1 MGTAWCPLE
10 GAGWDSSASS
20 FRRGLG
26 LRRLLSLSV
35 FLLLPFPFIFLSPAH
50 AVVRLPPSP
59 APPVSPSFTS
69 SRFSGR
75 RLRSPSEME
84 AERPTSRVPPAA
96 ILSSFENREREQRAK
111 STHKAAAE
119 AASSA
124 RTTGSSC
131 PTSCSSLASSL
142 SSPIFTD
149 PPLTD
154 VRSIAPH
161 CPSTSSSTSSSL
173 SSSPSSSLSSSPS
186 SSLSS
191 SLSSSPSSSPA
202 ASLSSSSLSSLV
214 SSLRGGR
221 SFFSSSPPS
230 PTAPVAGN
238 LFVVKGS
245 HARDPSVV
253 FLSPR
258 DMAAL
263 QVQRGDVVLLSGR
276 RKRETVA
283 IAMPDRSLEARHVVL
298 HAHALKNIKL
308 HAQDAIKVTPQR
320 LLPHARRVFV
330 LPFSDTLGDVRDGGA
345 GRSEGRDRDASGEKP
360 SVEAVAT
367 KFFRHTSRPVKLG
380 DQFVLEF
387 PVHAKG
393 EHGATGKV
401 EVKVMQIDTDGKDD
415 QEVALVDDATELIC
429 EGEPLDRAQFDA
441 SSMIT
446 YDDVGGLKKELNLIR
461 ELVELPLRFPEIF
474 KQVGVQTPRG
484 VLLHGSSG
492 CGKTLLAKAIANEC
506 GANFLTVNGPEVM
519 SKLAGES
526 EANLRRI
533 FEEAAALSP
542 CLLFIDEI
550 DSIASKREK
559 TQGEVEKRIVAQLLT
574 LMDGVS
580 SDKGIVVLAA
590 TNRPNQLDPAL
601 RRFGRFDRE
610 IEIPIPDEKGRTEI
624 LKKKAEKMNL
634 GPDVDL
640 EKIAKDAHGFVG
652 ADMAQLCLEAAMQCV
667 RENCQFV
674 DFDKDEVDP
683 ETLAKFQVRMPH
695 FVHALSVVNPSALRE
710 RHVEVPDVRWE
721 DIGGLTEVKEELVET
736 VQYPVEH
743 GEKFHKFG
751 LAPSKGVLFFGPP
764 GCGKTLLAKAVAN
777 ECKANF
783 ISVKGPELLTMWFG
797 ESEAN
802 VRDLFDKARA
812 AAPCVIFFDEM
823 DSIAKA
829 RGSGTGGGGEAADRV
844 INQILTE
851 IDGIGK
857 RKPIFVIGATNRPD
871 ILDPAVTR
879 PGRLD
884 QLLYIPLPDFK
895 SRVNIFKA
903 ALRKSPLA
911 PDVDIEDMARRL
923 EGFSGA
929 DITEI
934 CQRAAKNAVRE
945 SIQAE
950 VARGRPLAEGE
961 KDPVPFISKK
971 HFDEAFK
978 GARRS
983 VPEDMVKVYTQFNS
997 MMKRRRVAQ
1006 ETTETAKE
1014 TTETAKETTETA
1026 KETTETAK
1034 ETK

>member
-1 MGTAWCPLE
+1 MT
-10 GAGWDSSASS
+10 
-20 FRRGLG
+20 
-26 LRRLLSLSV
+26 
-35 FLLLPFPFIFLSPAH
+35 
-50 AVVRLPPSP
+50 
-59 APPVSPSFTS
+59 
-69 SRFSGR
+69 
-75 RLRSPSEME
+75 
-84 AERPTSRVPPAA
+84 
-96 ILSSFENREREQRAK
+96 
-111 STHKAAAE
+111 
-119 AASSA
+119 
-124 RTTGSSC
+124 
-131 PTSCSSLASSL
+131 
-142 SSPIFTD
+142 
-149 PPLTD
+149 
-154 VRSIAPH
+154 
-161 CPSTSSSTSSSL
+161 
-173 SSSPSSSLSSSPS
+173 
-186 SSLSS
+186 
-191 SLSSSPSSSPA
+191 
-202 ASLSSSSLSSLV
+202 
-214 SSLRGGR
+214 
-221 SFFSSSPPS
+221 
-230 PTAPVAGN
+230 
-238 LFVVKGS
+238 
-245 HARDPSVV
+245 
-253 FLSPR
+253 
-258 DMAAL
+258 AL
-263 QVQRGDVVLLSGR
+263 QVQKGDVVLLSGR

-283 IAMPDRSLEARHVVL
+283 IVMPDKSLEARHVSL
-298 HAHALKNIKL
+298 HEHALKHIKL
-308 HAQDAIKVTPQR
+308 HAQDVVKVTPQR
-320 LLPHARRVFV
+320 LLPHARRIFV
-330 LPFSDTLGDVRDGGA
+330 LPFSDTLADVRDGDAERGETKDA
-345 GRSEGRDRDASGEKP
+345 SRGDRDGDKP
-360 SVEAVAT
+360 SVEEVAA

-387 PVHAKG
+387 PKNAKG
-393 EHGATGKV
+393 DRGETAGKV
-401 EVKVMQIDTDGKDD
+401 EVKIMQIDTDGKDD
-415 QEVALVDDATELIC
+415 QDLALVDDATEIIC
-429 EGEPLDRAQFDA
+429 DGEPLDRAQFDT

-446 YDDVGGLKKELNLIR
+446 YDDVGGLKKELTLIR

-550 DSIASKREK
+550 DSIASKRDK

-580 SDKGIVVLAA
+580 SDKNIVVLAA

-610 IEIPIPDEKGRTEI
+610 IEIPIPDEQGRTEI
-624 LKKKAEKMNL
+624 LKKKAAKMNL
-634 GPDVDL
+634 GSDVDL

-667 RENCQFV
+667 RENCRFV

-721 DIGGLTEVKEELVET
+721 DIGGLEEVKEELVET

-751 LAPSKGVLFFGPP
+751 LAPSKGVLFYGPP

-911 PDVDIEDMARRL
+911 PDVDIEDMSRRL

-945 SIQAE
+945 CIQSE
-950 VARGRPLAEGE
+950 VARGRPLEKGE

-978 GARRS
+978 YARRS
-983 VPEDMVKVYTQFNS
+983 VPEDMVKVYAQFNS
-997 MMKRRRVAQ
+997 MMKRRRVA
-1006 ETTETAKE
+1006 EKE
-1014 TTETAKETTETA
+1014 SE
-1026 KETTETAK
+1026 
-1034 ETK
+1034 ETKDPNA

>member
-1 MGTAWCPLE
+1 MKGRSFGARRALLPLLALCGVCWQFLCLFCGLGTRGLVLP
-10 GAGWDSSASS
+10 SASS
-20 FRRGLG
+20 GL
-26 LRRLLSLSV
+26 L
-35 FLLLPFPFIFLSPAH
+35 
-50 AVVRLPPSP
+50 
-59 APPVSPSFTS
+59 SPSF
-69 SRFSGR
+69 
-75 RLRSPSEME
+75 
-84 AERPTSRVPPAA
+84 APPAGLPA
-96 ILSSFENREREQRAK
+96 SAFDSSSAPGRAFPPLRD
-111 STHKAAAE
+111 
-119 AASSA
+119 AASS
-124 RTTGSSC
+124 GSCAATLRSVRQRRALALPAAVL
-131 PTSCSSLASSL
+131 PTSGDDANRQAGWR
-142 SSPIFTD
+142 
-149 PPLTD
+149 
-154 VRSIAPH
+154 RS
-161 CPSTSSSTSSSL
+161 TT
-173 SSSPSSSLSSSPS
+173 
-186 SSLSS
+186 
-191 SLSSSPSSSPA
+191 PA
-202 ASLSSSSLSSLV
+202 ASTQSSPPAPTEPASSRLAPAASPESSAAASVLTR
-214 SSLRGGR
+214 LRGGR
-221 SFFSSSPPS
+221 SFFSPAPSGPPPPALPPS
-230 PTAPVAGN
+230 PN
-238 LFVVKGS
+238 LFVVKAT
-245 HARDPSVV
+245 HVRDPSVV
-253 FLSPR
+253 FLAPQ
-258 DMAAL
+258 DMASL
-263 QVQRGDVVLLSGR
+263 QLQRGDVVLLAGR
-276 RKRETVA
+276 RKRET
-283 IAMPDRSLEARHVVL
+283 LGVVL
-298 HAHALKNIKL
+298 PDKTLESKQLLL
-308 HAQDAIKVTPQR
+308 HAQAAKNLKLHPQDVVKVTPR
-320 LLPHARRVFV
+320 RMLPHARRVYV
-330 LPFSDTLGDVRDGGA
+330 LPFADSLQGLG
-345 GRSEGRDRDASGEKP
+345 DRDAAPGGDEGNADAAGERRRRTPREKAEREADAGDLP
-360 SVEAVAT
+360 SVESVVGN
-367 KFFRHTSRPVKLG
+367 FFRHTARPAKVG
-380 DQFVLEF
+380 DQFLLEF
-387 PVHAKG
+387 RKG
-393 EHGATGKV
+393 DAPRAAAESGNTPAGKL
-401 EVKVMQIDTDGKDD
+401 EVKVMQIDTDGKED
-415 QEVALVDDATELIC
+415 QEMGIIDDNTEIIC
-429 EGEPLDRAQFDA
+429 EGEPLDRGQFDS

-446 YDDVGGLKKELNLIR
+446 YDDVGGLKKELTLIR

-506 GANFLTVNGPEVM
+506 GANFLTVNGPEIM

-550 DSIASKREK
+550 DSIASNREK

-580 SDKGIVVLAA
+580 SDKNIVVLAA

-610 IEIPIPDEKGRTEI
+610 IEIPIPDEQGRKEI
-624 LKKKAEKMNL
+624 LQKAAANMNL
-634 GPDVDL
+634 NEDVDL

-652 ADMAQLCLEAAMQCV
+652 ADLAQLCLEAAMQCV

-674 DFDKDEVDP
+674 DFDKDEIDP
-683 ETLAKFQVRMPH
+683 ETLARFQVRMPH

-721 DIGGLTEVKEELVET
+721 DIGGLEEVKQELVET

-751 LAPSKGVLFFGPP
+751 LAPSKGVLFYGPP

-823 DSIAKA
+823 DSVAKA

-884 QLLYIPLPDFK
+884 QLLYIPLPDFP

-911 PDVDIEDMARRL
+911 PDVDIEGMAKRL

-945 SIQAE
+945 AIQAE
-950 VARGRPLAEGE
+950 LARGRPLEKGE
-961 KDPVPFISKK
+961 KDPVPFIAKK

-978 GARRS
+978 YARRS
-983 VPEDMVKVYTQFNS
+983 VPEDTVKVYAQFNN
-997 MMKRRRVAQ
+997 MMKKRRAPN
-1006 ETTETAKE
+1006 EKDKE
-1014 TTETAKETTETA
+1014 GDTSS
-1026 KETTETAK
+1026 
-1034 ETK
+1034 